1 MLVTTLFNLLLLFVI
16 TGYSYCFKNFINK
29 KKNQIF
35 NLDILYGLF
44 FLIFLSLFLNF
55 FSPLKYFVY
64 IVILIGLYFFITA
77 LKHKKI
83 KINFLIHLF
92 IIFLLST
99 VVYSNGDNVDSPMY
113 HLQIIKWLYNEKIIF
128 GLPNLEIR
136 FGSNSLWF
144 GILSLLQI
152 NLNNFNSIYTF
163 NLIPFSI
170 LFYQIFNCE
179 KKISFI
185 FINLSILFLLIFSFL
200 HPFSNG
206 IILNHLHNTEVDTV
220 GMIFFILSFFL
231 FLKYFEDKKK
241 ENLHLLIICSVI
253 CLVTKLSYIAVL
265 IFPLY
270 ALYNYHKNIG
280 EKIINKINLIVIV
293 FICLWFVKNL
303 IISGCILFPVS
314 LSCFNFSWSPG
325 VDEIDTYSKI
335 VKGFARDTRD
345 RLRYTDFEFMI
356 HTYNWLIPWFKDY
369 AMNTA
374 FLKIFF
380 LLLCLSGIT
389 LFFSKIFNFLEK
401 ISLQQK
407 KNYLIFVGLI
417 FPSLY
422 IWFQAPEIRFGW
434 GSLITFCCFPLS
446 IIIFHFRFFKSW
458 SNNLLKFTSI
468 LFLLL
473 LLFDNKS
480 NLSLKNYFKPYV
492 KDTDYS
498 KIIYV
503 KKINEFDLYQSIN
516 WKCYDFKEICVN
528 SLKHNYK
535 IEKKF
540 SYLLLTN

>member
-1 MLVTTLFNLLLLFVI
+1 MIVTTFFNLLLLFVI
-16 TGYSYCFKNFINK
+16 TGYSYSFKNFINK

-55 FSPLKYFVY
+55 FSPLRYFVY

-83 KINFLIHLF
+83 KINFLIHFF

-99 VVYSNGDNVDSPMY
+99 VVYLNGDNVDSPMY

-152 NLNNFNSIYTF
+152 NVNNFNSIYTF

-206 IILNHLHNTEVDTV
+206 IILNHLHNTEVDTM

-231 FLKYFEDKKK
+231 FLKYFEEKKL

-253 CLVTKLSYIAVL
+253 CLVTKLSYIAVS

-270 ALYNYHKNIG
+270 AFYNYHKNISK
-280 EKIINKINLIVIV
+280 KIINKINLIIIV
-293 FICLWFVKNL
+293 FICLWFIKNL
-303 IISGCILFPVS
+303 IISGCIIFPVS
-314 LSCFNFSWSPG
+314 LTCFNFYWSPG
-325 VDEIDTYSKI
+325 IDEIDTYSKI

-356 HTYNWLIPWFKDY
+356 HTYNWLVPWFKDY

-380 LLLCLSGIT
+380 LLLCLSGTT

-401 ISLQQK
+401 ISLQEK
-407 KNYLIFVGLI
+407 KNYLIFFGLI

-434 GSLITFCCFPLS
+434 GLLITFCCFPLS
-446 IIIFHFRFFKSW
+446 IVIFHFRFFKLW
-458 SNNLLKFTSI
+458 SYTFLRFVSI

-492 KDTDYS
+492 KNFDYS
-498 KIIYV
+498 KIIFV
-503 KKINEFDLYQSIN
+503 KKINKYDLYHSTN

-528 SLKHNYK
+528 SLKQNYI
-535 IEKKF
+535 IEKRF
-540 SYLLLTN
+540 GYLILTN